1 MGKEGVVIWFV
12 DLTQSPL
19 MPIVHRCVRSS
30 APEVSAINTRNQ
42 QRNHNR
48 IIPDDT
54 GSRCWVRARSRREAL
69 EIARGRVG

>member
-1 MGKEGVVIWFV
+1 VIWFV
-12 DLTQSPL
+12 DLTESPL

-54 GSRCWVRARSRREAL
+54 GSRCWGRARSRREAL
-69 EIARGRVG
+69 EIARGRSAEG